1 MRPVALKLN
10 LGLDRIEKW
19 RENAINIDPISKV
32 PLGLHMS
39 YLRADY
45 DDLDHYF
52 EPESVDTIW
61 MNDVTAK
68 LNIDKLKRTLVQI
81 GRLLRPGGRVN
92 VDRRTGDVECTTV
105 SYFVKLIEEF
115 DLKLFRTERYDHR
128 ILIELEKI

>member
-1 MRPVALKLN
+1 MRPVVLKLN
-10 LGLDRIEKW
+10 LGLDKIEDW
-19 RENAINIDPISKV
+19 RQIAINIDPIPKV

-61 MNDVTAK
+61 MNDVTVK
-68 LNIDKLKRTLVQI
+68 LNTDQVKRTLAQI
-81 GRLLRPGGRVN
+81 ARLLCPGGRIY
-92 VDRRTGDVECTTV
+92 VDRRTGDLESTSV

-115 DLKLFRTERYDHR
+115 GLQLFQTERYKER
-128 ILIELEKI
+128 IVIELGKS